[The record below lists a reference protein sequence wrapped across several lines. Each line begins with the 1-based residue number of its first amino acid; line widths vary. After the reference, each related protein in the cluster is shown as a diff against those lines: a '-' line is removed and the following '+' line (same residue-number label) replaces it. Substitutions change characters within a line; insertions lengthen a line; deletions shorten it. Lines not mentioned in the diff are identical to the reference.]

1 MNKSISA
8 AKAVHK
14 IVFPHYAITM
24 QIELGSL
31 CAAGFPFSFS
41 FFSARILHVRWTFS
55 KLMFPYIVEKL
66 IHTDKLKFESHQI
79 KNIPLLYLIKGV
91 FKF

>member
-41 FFSARILHVRWTFS
+41 FFQLEFFMS
-55 KLMFPYIVEKL
+55 
-66 IHTDKLKFESHQI
+66 DG
-79 KNIPLLYLIKGV
+79 PLV
-91 FKF
+91 N